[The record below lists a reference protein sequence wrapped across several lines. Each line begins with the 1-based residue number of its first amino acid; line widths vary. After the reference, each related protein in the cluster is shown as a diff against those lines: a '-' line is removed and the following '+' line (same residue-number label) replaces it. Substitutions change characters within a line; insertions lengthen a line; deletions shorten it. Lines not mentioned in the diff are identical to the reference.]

1 MITIEY
7 ITKAGMCNLTP
18 DSWKKRRFE
27 TFNMANDWL
36 RFNAS
41 DLEKVF
47 IWQTLSWEIED
58 VEQLAAQELTGV
70 VEEEY
75 ALPLIGRE

>member
-7 ITKAGMCNLTP
+7 ITKADLQNIKP
-18 DSWKKRRFE
+18 DSWKKRHFK

-47 IWQTLSWEIED
+47 IWQTLAWEIED
-58 VEQLAAQELTGV
+58 VEQLAEQELLGEV
-70 VEEEY
+70 DEEY
-75 ALPLIGRE
+75 ALALIGKE